1 MASISKPM
9 MKRTASWATGTAIA
23 TILAGLGAYVL
34 IAAPGEKP
42 KAGAP
47 LVPPVSVT
55 AETAAEKDFPIYRLG
70 LGTVQAYNTVTV
82 KVRVDGEVQKIAFR
96 EGQDVKQGDL
106 LVQIDP
112 RPFEAQLRLAQADA
126 ARDRAL
132 LGNAKLDLERYS
144 TLQQR
149 QFASRQSVDTQAALV
164 AQYEAAIEHDEAAID
179 NARVQLGY
187 TTIVSPLSGRTS
199 LRLIDQG
206 NIVHV
211 GDASGLVVVAQVKP
225 IAVVFTLPQQ
235 LLPEITAAMRQGPLS
250 VFAYDQ
256 DNRVRLGEGRLELID
271 NQVDQATGS
280 ARLKAVFPN
289 EDETLWPGAFV
300 NAWLQLAVRRGP
312 VVAAAAVQ
320 SGPDGSFAFVVR
332 PDGTVEARPLRV
344 AASWQGQALIERGV
358 VPGERVVIDGQYK
371 LRPGVRVSDPRLVPS
386 PMARASDP

>member
-1 MASISKPM
+1 
-9 MKRTASWATGTAIA
+9 MKRTAFWSTGTAIA
-23 TILAGLGAYVL
+23 MILAGLGAYVL

-47 LVPPVSVT
+47 LVPPVLVT
-55 AETAAEKDFPIYRLG
+55 AETAAEKDFPIYRM
-70 LGTVQAYNTVTV
+70 TV
-82 KVRVDGEVQKIAFR
+82 KVRVDGEVQKVAFR

-187 TTIVSPLSGRTS
+187 TTIVSPLSGRTG
-199 LRLIDQG
+199 LRLIDEG
-206 NIVHV
+206 NIAHV

-235 LLPEITAAMRQGPLS
+235 LLPEITAAMRQGPLT

-256 DNRVRLGEGRLELID
+256 DNHARLGEGRLELID

-289 EDETLWPGAFV
+289 EDEALWPGAFV
-300 NAWLQLAVRRGP
+300 NAWLRLTVRRGP
-312 VVAAAAVQ
+312 VVATSAVQ
-320 SGPDGSFAFVVR
+320 SGPDGSFAFVIR
-332 PDGTVEARPLRV
+332 PDSSVEARPLRV
-344 AASWQGQALIERGV
+344 AASWQGEALIERGLV
-358 VPGERVVIDGQYK
+358 AGERVVIDGQYK
-371 LRPGVRVSDPRLVPS
+371 LRPGVRVNDPRLVSS
-386 PMARASDP
+386 PMARASEP